1 MDAFVRDEKKMEV
14 FKLCEICADDL
25 TLNEEAIEDKPI
37 KREESSI
44 CKDEPMIDTINTGS
58 IVATVVFGPRALT
71 DPDTP
76 DQRKTEGARNHATL
90 SGYAAPVRSGRQGSL
105 LTLDTLSSRNAGGCL
120 GGLEETL
127 RYLGQQS
134 SGNSN
139 INTSSKGR
147 GGVGLQ
153 AGSSFLGM
161 RDQKPSV

>member
-1 MDAFVRDEKKMEV
+1 MVVE
-14 FKLCEICADDL
+14 L
-25 TLNEEAIEDKPI
+25 TQL
-37 KREESSI
+37 
-44 CKDEPMIDTINTGS
+44 DTANTFPSNNAHTGS

-161 RDQKPSV
+161 RDQKPSVWFPRASKSWRRWGQSRSC